1 MLDYYK
7 EKIDLLEMQISLAKD
22 GYEKKI
28 NELAVALKDVSVEDA
43 EKLIDNIKFA
53 KKAITELESDRDYA
67 MSQYQNELSK
77 PENARK
83 RANDI
88 VFGEQK

>member
-7 EKIDLLEMQISLAKD
+7 EKVDLLEMQISLAKD

-28 NELAVALKDVSVEDA
+28 NELAVALKDVSVEEA

-53 KKAITELESDRDYA
+53 KKAITELETDRDYN
-67 MSQYQNELSK
+67 MRQYQNELSK

-83 RANDI
+83 RASDI